1 MSHSDRCGF
10 DSRSGGKQYQMNKK
24 EILLEALQ
32 DEEILTADGF
42 DDAIIGFCENTYRV
56 IYSMHKCIEILMA
69 EGMTEEDAM
78 DYFSFNMSGAYVGE
92 KTPIWCNDIDINMN
106 DL

>member
-1 MSHSDRCGF
+1 
-10 DSRSGGKQYQMNKK
+10 MNKR
-24 EILLEALQ
+24 EILLQVLQ

-56 IYSMHKCIEILMA
+56 IYSVSKCIEILMA
-69 EGMTEEDAM
+69 DDMTDEEAM
-78 DYFSFNMSGAYVGE
+78 EYFSFNMSGAYVGE
-92 KTPIWCNDIDINMN
+92 KTPIWCNDIDMKMS